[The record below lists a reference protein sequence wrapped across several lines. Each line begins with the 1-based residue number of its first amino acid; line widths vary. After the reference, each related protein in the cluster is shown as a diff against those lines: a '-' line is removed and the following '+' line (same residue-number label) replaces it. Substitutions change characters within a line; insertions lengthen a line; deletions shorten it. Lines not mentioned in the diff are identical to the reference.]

1 MSNCSCC
8 GEKEKKRNLKL
19 YLARLVIALGLGI
32 TFLIVDAP
40 LYMNLPIYIIAF
52 LIAGFEVFWGA
63 AKDIATG
70 KFFDEHFL
78 MSIASIAA
86 FIVGEYFEAVTLMVF
101 FGFGDLLQELAVKR
115 SRSNI
120 EQLMDIRPD
129 YANLKKGNEVI
140 RVHPSEVVIGDII
153 VVRPGEKIALDG
165 EVVCGESFLDTKA
178 ITGES
183 VPRRA
188 KAGDG
193 VLSGTINND
202 SVIEIRVMKNFAE
215 STVSKILELVQ
226 NASDKKSKSEKF
238 ITKFAKV
245 YTPIVIALAVCVAFL
260 PPLLGFG
267 AMDVWVYRAISFLV
281 ISCPCALVVS
291 IPVGVFGGIGGAA
304 HNGILIKGGNYLDDL
319 CKVTTVAFDKTGTL
333 TKGVFE
339 VVEINTEDGIQKD
352 ELLEYAAIAEQHSSH
367 PIAKS
372 IMAHY
377 RKDVAINADA
387 TERSGFGVIAKIK
400 GKEIRIGN
408 SKLTGKE
415 IHVGNQKL
423 MAEIGIN
430 DLPIF
435 PQTTVYVAF
444 DRKYVGYILIAD
456 VFKENLVQSLQALSE
471 QGINNRIMLTG
482 DNEGIAKHVADEL
495 MLSYRADL
503 LPQDKVAE
511 FEKIRDESPGKVAF
525 VGDGINDAP
534 VLKISDIGIAMGGV
548 GSDAAIEA
556 ADIVIMNDD
565 IGKVAT
571 AKKIARKSRK
581 IIMQNIVFSLGVKA
595 AVMGFAFF
603 GLASIL
609 AAIFADVG
617 VALLAILNATRCLG
631 KK

>member
-19 YLARLVIALGLGI
+19 YLARLVVALGLGI
-32 TFLIVDAP
+32 TFIIVEVP
-40 LYMNLPIYIIAF
+40 LYVKLAVYISAF
-52 LIAGFEVFWGA
+52 LIAGFEVFWEA

-86 FIVGEYFEAVTLMVF
+86 FVMGEYFEAVTLMVF

-129 YANLKKGNEVI
+129 YANLKKGDEVTK
-140 RVHPSEVVIGDII
+140 VHPSEVVVGDII
-153 VVRPGEKIALDG
+153 VVKPGEKVALDG
-165 EVVCGESFLDTKA
+165 EVVYGESFIDTKA

-183 VPRRA
+183 VPRRV
-188 KAGDG
+188 KAGDSI
-193 VLSGTINND
+193 LSGTINND
-202 SVIEIRVMKNFAE
+202 SVIEIRVTKNFAE

-245 YTPIVIALAVCVAFL
+245 YTPIVIALAVSVAFI

-267 AMDVWVYRAISFLV
+267 GLDVWIYRAISFLV

-339 VVEINTEDGIQKD
+339 VVEINTEDGIRKD
-352 ELLEYAAIAEQHSSH
+352 ELLEFAAIAEQHSSH

-372 IMAHY
+372 IIAHY
-377 RKDVAINADA
+377 GKDVGINADA
-387 TERSGFGVIAKIK
+387 TERSGFGIVAKSK
-400 GKEIRIGN
+400 CNARVGDTKLTNKEIY
-408 SKLTGKE
+408 
-415 IHVGNQKL
+415 VGNQKL

-435 PQTTVYVAF
+435 PQTTVYVAVNK
-444 DRKYVGYILIAD
+444 KYSGYILIAD
-456 VFKENLVQSLQALSE
+456 VFKDNLAQSLQAMSA
-471 QGINNRIMLTG
+471 QGITDRIMLTG
-482 DNEGIAKHVADEL
+482 DNEGVAKHVADEL
-495 MLSYRADL
+495 ELSYRANL

-511 FEKIRDESPGKVAF
+511 FEKIRDNARGKVVF

-534 VLKISDIGIAMGGV
+534 VLKMSDIGIAMGGV

-571 AKKIARKSRK
+571 AKKIARKSRR

-631 KK
+631 KN